1 MLEGG
6 RNWRDGIVAAAAMRV
21 KGFFEIVE
29 FLFHAQDT
37 RLVDT
42 EYRPHFQ

>member
-21 KGFFEIVE
+21 KGFFENVE
-29 FLFHAQDT
+29 FLFHAQYT
-37 RLVDT
+37 KLVDV
-42 EYRPHFQ
+42 EYRSHFQ